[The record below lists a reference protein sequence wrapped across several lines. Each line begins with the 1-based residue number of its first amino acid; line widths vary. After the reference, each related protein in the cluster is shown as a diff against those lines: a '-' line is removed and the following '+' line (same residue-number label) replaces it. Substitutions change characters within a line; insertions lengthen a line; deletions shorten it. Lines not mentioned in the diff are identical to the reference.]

1 MKDQVE
7 EVEVMPATPVA
18 THIEEIG
25 SDAPALVTVPA
36 VRAATSGE
44 VGLAGSVDRLRQ
56 YATASDRFARASLA
70 MQVMAG
76 LELAEIQRSSPYT
89 RGGRRTP
96 KSNPHDAGLTKNA
109 PDSALLAKTA
119 QSADPF
125 AGWPTWEAFLK
136 GVLGIS
142 ADTAGRWIAMAEA
155 ARTRLKRLEGWGAL
169 VRDLMERP
177 IADLDAG
184 EIDVLSKAV
193 AKITD
198 GRTQLDFLA
207 ELGIVK
213 RPGNPALG
221 GNTGGRPAAS
231 AVIDDEA
238 IKRAAIED
246 WATVERGI
254 LGGGMGFTVLTDAEI
269 EIQIDLLTRAV
280 RARREWIASPASARN
295 PHTIQTL
302 GKTLA

>member
-1 MKDQVE
+1 MPAARPV
-7 EVEVMPATPVA
+7 EVED
-18 THIEEIG
+18 IG
-25 SDAPALVTVPA
+25 GEAAIVTVPA
-36 VRAATSGE
+36 IRAATTGE
-44 VGLAGSVDRLRQ
+44 QGVGGSIDRLRQ
-56 YATASDRFARASLA
+56 YATQSDRFARASLA

-76 LELAEIQRSSPYT
+76 FELLEIKAQSPYT

-96 KSNPHDAGLTKNA
+96 KSNPHGAGLTKNA
-109 PDSALLAKTA
+109 QDSALLAQTA
-119 QSADPF
+119 PSNPF
-125 AGWPTWEAFLK
+125 EGWPTWETFLHQA
-136 GVLGIS
+136 LGIS
-142 ADTAGRWIAMAEA
+142 ADTAGRWMAMAEN
-155 ARTRLKRLEGWGAL
+155 ARHRLKKLDGWGAL

-177 IADLDAG
+177 IADLNP
-184 EIDVLSKAV
+184 EEVDVLSRAV

-231 AVIDDEA
+231 GVIDDEA

-246 WATVERGI
+246 WATVDRGI
-254 LGGGMGFTVLTDAEI
+254 RGGGMGFTVLTDAEI
-269 EIQIDLLTRAV
+269 EVQIELLTRAV
-280 RARREWIASPASARN
+280 RVRREWIAAPVSARN

>member
-1 MKDQVE
+1 MSSQ
-7 EVEVMPATPVA
+7 EVEVLEVIPAARPV
-18 THIEEIG
+18 EVEDIG
-25 SDAPALVTVPA
+25 GEAPVVTVPA
-36 VRAATSGE
+36 IRSATSGD
-44 VGLAGSVDRLRQ
+44 VGVGGSIDRLRQ
-56 YATASDRFARASLA
+56 YAVQSDRFARASLA

-76 LELAEIQRSSPYT
+76 FELTQIQSQSPYT
-89 RGGRRTP
+89 RGGRRNP

-109 PDSALLAKTA
+109 HNSAVLAQTA
-119 QSADPF
+119 PANPF
-125 AGWPTWEAFLK
+125 EAWPTWEAFLK

-142 ADTAGRWIAMAEA
+142 ADTAGRWMAMAEN
-155 ARTRLKRLEGWGAL
+155 ARHRLKKLDGWGAL

-177 IADLDAG
+177 IADLNP
-184 EIDVLSKAV
+184 EEVDVLSRAV

-231 AVIDDEA
+231 GVIDDEA

-246 WATVERGI
+246 WATVDRGI
-254 LGGGMGFTVLTDAEI
+254 RGGGMGFTVLTDAQI
-269 EIQIDLLTRAV
+269 EVQIELLTRAV
-280 RARREWIASPASARN
+280 RVRRDWIAAPVSARN

>member
-1 MKDQVE
+1 MQNQVE
-7 EVEVMPATPVA
+7 EVEVMPAARPV
-18 THIEEIG
+18 EVEDIG
-25 SDAPALVTVPA
+25 GEAAIVTVPA
-36 VRAATSGE
+36 IRAATTGE
-44 VGLAGSVDRLRQ
+44 QGVGGSIDRLRQ
-56 YATASDRFARASLA
+56 YATQSDRFARASLA

-76 LELAEIQRSSPYT
+76 FELLEIKAQSPYT

-109 PDSALLAKTA
+109 QDSALLAKTA
-119 QSADPF
+119 PSNPF
-125 AGWPTWEAFLK
+125 EGWPTWETFLHQA
-136 GVLGIS
+136 LGIS
-142 ADTAGRWIAMAEA
+142 ADTAGRWMAMAEN
-155 ARTRLKRLEGWGAL
+155 ARHRLKKLDGWGAL

-177 IADLDAG
+177 IADLNP
-184 EIDVLSKAV
+184 EEVDVLSRAV

-231 AVIDDEA
+231 GVIDDDA

-246 WATVERGI
+246 WATVDRGI
-254 LGGGMGFTVLTDAEI
+254 RGGGMGFTVLTDAEI
-269 EIQIDLLTRAV
+269 EAQIELLTRAV
-280 RARREWIASPASARN
+280 RVRREWIASPVSARN

-302 GKTLA
+302 GKILA